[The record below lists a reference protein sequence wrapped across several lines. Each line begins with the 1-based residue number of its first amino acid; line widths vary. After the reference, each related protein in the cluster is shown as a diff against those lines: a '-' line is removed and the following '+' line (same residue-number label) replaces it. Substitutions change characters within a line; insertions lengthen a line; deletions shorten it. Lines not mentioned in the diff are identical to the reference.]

1 MKRTFISLIFLFL
14 AVTAGAQSLA
24 INTDGS
30 PANASALLD
39 VNSSSK
45 GFLPPR
51 LTTVQRD
58 AIVSPATGLLIFNSS
73 SNSLQF
79 YNGIAWVSVLTP
91 STTAV
96 FLPTIVIG
104 TQQWMSYNLDVAFYR
119 NGDPIPQ
126 VTDAATW
133 SALTTGAWCYY
144 NNDSTQGSSYGKIYN
159 WYAVNDPR
167 GLAPMGW
174 HVPTDDEWNTLT
186 TTLGGAAT
194 AGGKLKKAGTLNWT
208 SPNTAGNNNSGFGAL
223 PGGYREIFGAFS
235 NININ
240 GFWWSSTE
248 NFLSVPFYR
257 YLEYT
262 NGVIVSNINNK
273 KYGFSVRCVRD

>member
-1 MKRTFISLIFLFL
+1 MKRTFISLTFLFI

-79 YNGIAWVSVLTP
+79 YNGIVWVSVLTP

-104 TQQWMSYNLDVAFYR
+104 TQQWMSNNLDVAFYR

-133 SALTTGAWCYY
+133 SGLTTGAWCYY

-174 HVPTDDEWNTLT
+174 HVPTDDEWTTLT
-186 TTLGGAAT
+186 TTLGGAAV

-223 PGGYREIFGAFS
+223 PGGYREIFGAYS

-248 NFLSVPFYR
+248 NFLSVPIYR

-262 NGVIVSNINNK
+262 NGAIVSNINNK

>member
-1 MKRTFISLIFLFL
+1 MKRTFISLTFLFI
-14 AVTAGAQSLA
+14 AVTAEAQSLA

-79 YNGIAWVSVLTP
+79 YNGITWVSVLTP

-104 TQQWMSYNLDVAFYR
+104 TQQWMSNNLDVAFYR

-133 SALTTGAWCYY
+133 SGLTTGAWCYY

-167 GLAPMGW
+167 GLARMGW
-174 HVPTDDEWNTLT
+174 HVPTDDEWTTLT
-186 TTLGGAAT
+186 TTLGGAAV

-223 PGGYREIFGAFS
+223 PGGYREIFGAYS

-248 NFLSVPFYR
+248 NFLSVPIYR

-262 NGVIVSNINNK
+262 NGAIVSNINNK
-273 KYGFSVRCVRD
+273 KYGFSVRCIRD